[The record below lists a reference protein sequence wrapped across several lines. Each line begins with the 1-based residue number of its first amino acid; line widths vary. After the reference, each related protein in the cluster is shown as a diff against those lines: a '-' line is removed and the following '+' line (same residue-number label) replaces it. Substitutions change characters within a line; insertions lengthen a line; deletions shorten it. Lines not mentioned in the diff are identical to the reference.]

1 MNNLLSRAITGTVF
15 VALVVG
21 SIIYNEYTTMLI
33 FSLFLVL
40 GLREFYTLF
49 NEKSFVQIDTYASVA
64 ISFFVYILL
73 ILNIKWQIN
82 TILLVTVPIFLF
94 SFLPEIWRKKKYPLM
109 NIGTQLLGLV
119 YVVFPFMLI
128 IELRMNAIDAGNL
141 LIGMFVLI
149 WSNDTFAYLSGR
161 FFGKT
166 KLFERI
172 SPKKTWEG
180 LIGGMFLTLIIAFL
194 IGTLDEQRGVTFWLV
209 AAFIIVPGAIFGDL
223 IESMFKRSLNIKDS
237 GNLLPGHGGI
247 LDRFD
252 AAIFSIPLFYA
263 WYTIFLNC

>member
-1 MNNLLSRAITGTVF
+1 
-15 VALVVG
+15 
-21 SIIYNEYTTMLI
+21 
-33 FSLFLVL
+33 
-40 GLREFYTLF
+40 
-49 NEKSFVQIDTYASVA
+49 
-64 ISFFVYILL
+64 
-73 ILNIKWQIN
+73 
-82 TILLVTVPIFLF
+82 
-94 SFLPEIWRKKKYPLM
+94 M

-252 AAIFSIPLFYA
+252 AAIFSIPLFYF
-263 WYTIFLNC
+263 WVSG